1 MYFQRLKKLMNI
13 TNFTSPIVETDSL
26 PFPFPPS
33 PSPSPPTFPTLPF
46 LSPCPPQWPFWLFP
60 TFALRRAG
68 KLYFFG
74 APHRPLT
81 GFSARL
87 FFCSIP
93 CRPTT
98 KNKHQRPAH
107 RTQRVCM
114 DARASSHTRDTAHAA
129 LVWIEIQNRWALLG
143 KGEGESS

>member
-26 PFPFPPS
+26 PLRQHFLLS
-33 PSPSPPTFPTLPF
+33 PSSLLAPHSGRFGCFPRSRYGGRESYIF
-46 LSPCPPQWPFWLFP
+46 LVH
-60 TFALRRAG
+60 
-68 KLYFFG
+68 
-74 APHRPLT
+74 PHRPLT
-81 GFSARL
+81 GVSARL